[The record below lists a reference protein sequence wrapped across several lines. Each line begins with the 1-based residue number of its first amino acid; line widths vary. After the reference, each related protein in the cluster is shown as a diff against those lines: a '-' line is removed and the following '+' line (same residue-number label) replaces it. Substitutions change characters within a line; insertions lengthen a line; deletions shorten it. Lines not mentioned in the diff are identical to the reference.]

1 MSAVDVDKKYIHYS
15 IYMLIDADSSADF
28 VGADARAD
36 TGAGDWLLSA
46 TSPGKISSRNILCK
60 YSTKL
65 LSLQNIIKFK
75 RLNANICLK

>member
-1 MSAVDVDKKYIHYS
+1 MLTKKYIHY
-15 IYMLIDADSSADF
+15 YMLIDADSSADF

-36 TGAGDWLLSA
+36 TGAGGWLLSA

-65 LSLQNIIKFK
+65 LSLHNIKFK

>member
-1 MSAVDVDKKYIHYS
+1 MLTKKYIHY
-15 IYMLIDADSSADF
+15 YTLIDADSSADF

-36 TGAGDWLLSA
+36 TGAGDWLLSV

>member
-1 MSAVDVDKKYIHYS
+1 MLTKNIF
-15 IYMLIDADSSADF
+15 ITQYMLIDADCSADF

-36 TGAGDWLLSA
+36 TGAADWLLPA
-46 TSPGKISSRNILCK
+46 TSRGKISSRNILCK

-65 LSLQNIIKFK
+65 SSLQNIIKFK